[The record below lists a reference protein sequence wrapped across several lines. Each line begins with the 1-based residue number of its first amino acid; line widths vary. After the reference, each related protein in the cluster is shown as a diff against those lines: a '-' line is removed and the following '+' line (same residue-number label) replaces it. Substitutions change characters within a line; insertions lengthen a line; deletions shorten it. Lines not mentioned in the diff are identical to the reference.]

1 MKPMETKNEALKFAI
16 KLLTLRKRSV
26 FEIETRLQKKG
37 YESDIITQIISD
49 LNNYKYLNDEIF
61 TESYINDRMNFRP
74 CGRFLI
80 KNELK
85 ERGITENIIEK
96 KISELIS
103 IEQEIEGARKLA
115 VMKSKTI
122 NKNVDSFKAM
132 QKVKAYLQS
141 KGFSFEIISQAVK
154 NEIE

>member
-1 MKPMETKNEALKFAI
+1 MKSMERKSEALKFAI
-16 KLLTLRKRSV
+16 KLLTLRRRSV

-37 YESDIITQIISD
+37 YEADIIKQVIED
-49 LNNYKYLNDEIF
+49 LNNYKYLDDEVF
-61 TESYINDRMNFRP
+61 AESYINDRMNFRP

-85 ERGITENIIEK
+85 ERGIAKNIIER

-103 IEQEIEGARKLA
+103 IKQEIERARKLA

-122 NKNVDSFKAM
+122 NKDTDDFKAI

-141 KGFSFEIISQAVK
+141 KGFSYEIISQAVK